1 MAAVRSRKIIPRN
14 TVMPLEWITILSKS
28 VKEMEISGIRYEVKE
43 WQKNDFKSDFTVYH
57 RWTEGDFQN

>member
-1 MAAVRSRKIIPRN
+1 
-14 TVMPLEWITILSKS
+14 
-28 VKEMEISGIRYEVKE
+28 MEISGIRYEVKE